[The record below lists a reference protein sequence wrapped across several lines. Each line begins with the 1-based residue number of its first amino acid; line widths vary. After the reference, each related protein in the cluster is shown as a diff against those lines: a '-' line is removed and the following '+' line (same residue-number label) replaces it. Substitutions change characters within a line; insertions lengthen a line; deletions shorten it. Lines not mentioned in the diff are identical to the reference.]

1 MVAPATSSLIPQFID
16 SSYAMKPDT
25 TNVHVSKAAL
35 TTWVGDDYS
44 KMLLDQIAV
53 MVEKED
59 AFFSCV
65 DYIGEMPMSDDNLID
80 EEWRQ
85 KAAEWMFRV
94 IDFYDLDRDIV
105 SKS

>member
-1 MVAPATSSLIPQFID
+1 MSNVALA
-16 SSYAMKPDT
+16 
-25 TNVHVSKAAL
+25 
-35 TTWVGDDYS
+35 TWVGDDYS

-53 MVEKED
+53 MVEKENL
-59 AFFSCV
+59 FFSCV

>member
-1 MVAPATSSLIPQFID
+1 M
-16 SSYAMKPDT
+16 
-25 TNVHVSKAAL
+25 SKAAL

-53 MVEKED
+53 MVEKEGT
-59 AFFSCV
+59 FFSCV

-94 IDFYDLDRDIV
+94 IDFYELDRDIV